1 MRASEYGFACREN
14 EWVAYLLEGECMRL
28 VRPITAVAILMA
40 AFGAH
45 SAETIT
51 YTYDALGR
59 LVQVVRT
66 GSVNN
71 NVQATYTLDP
81 AGNRVSVQV
90 VKP

>member
-1 MRASEYGFACREN
+1 MGSRNRAMDGCLAFFRGEY
-14 EWVAYLLEGECMRL
+14 MRL
-28 VRPITAVAILMA
+28 IRPIIGAAIMA
-40 AFGAH
+40 AALNAY

>member
-1 MRASEYGFACREN
+1 
-14 EWVAYLLEGECMRL
+14 MRL
-28 VRPITAVAILMA
+28 VRPITAAAILMA
-40 AFGAH
+40 PFGAH

-81 AGNRVSVQV
+81 AGNRVTVQV